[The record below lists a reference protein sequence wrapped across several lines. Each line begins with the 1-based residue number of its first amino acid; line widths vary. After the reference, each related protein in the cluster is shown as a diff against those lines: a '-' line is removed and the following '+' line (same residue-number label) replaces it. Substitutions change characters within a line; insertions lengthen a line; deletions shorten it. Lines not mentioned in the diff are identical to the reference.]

1 MAKPNHGS
9 KDPSLMSAIEAMACL
24 NIGRTALN
32 ALRLSGALV
41 PVSMGGWA
49 GTHYRRREV
58 TALAG
63 QSAIRIAET
72 ALATAARSEAALRDI
87 LRVVGLTFTPL
98 STRAD
103 DIAGDYAKV
112 KRFITYGDD
121 MYEADMMDWANRYTT
136 ITPEHLQLIKRC
148 TGDMAVGEMYVE
160 FFRRVGLLTP
170 EGTILRG
177 QVQRA
182 LVAVQQS
189 VYLSSDAGAGKVMLK
204 VRQVLFNPDSHR

>member
-9 KDPSLMSAIEAMACL
+9 KDPSLMSAVEAMACL

-49 GTHYRRREV
+49 GTHYRRKEV
-58 TALAG
+58 LALAG

-72 ALATAARSEAALRDI
+72 ALATAARSETAIQDV
-87 LRVVGLTFTPL
+87 LRVIGLTFAPL

-103 DIAGDYAKV
+103 DIAEDYAKI

-121 MYEADMMDWANRYTT
+121 MYEMDMMNWANRYTT

-148 TGDMAVGEMYVE
+148 TGDVAAGEMYVE
-160 FFRRVGLLTP
+160 FFRRVGLLTQ

-182 LVAVQQS
+182 LVAVQQA
-189 VYLSSDAGAGKVMLK
+189 VYLSSDTGAEKVMLK
-204 VRQVLFNPDSHR
+204 VRQVLFNPDSHH

>member
-1 MAKPNHGS
+1 
-9 KDPSLMSAIEAMACL
+9 MSAIEAMACL

-41 PVSMGGWA
+41 PVNMGGWT
-49 GTHYRRREV
+49 GTQYRRTEV
-58 TALAG
+58 IALAG

-72 ALATAARSEAALRDI
+72 ALATAARSENALRDI
-87 LRVVGLTFTPL
+87 LRIIGLTFTPL
-98 STRAD
+98 STRVED
-103 DIAGDYAKV
+103 VVEDYAKI
-112 KRFITYGDD
+112 KKFIMYGYD
-121 MYEADMMDWANRYTT
+121 MYETDMMDWANRYTT

-148 TGDMAVGEMYVE
+148 TGDMAAGEMYVE

-189 VYLSSDAGAGKVMLK
+189 VYLASDAGADKVMLR

>member
-9 KDPSLMSAIEAMACL
+9 KDPSLMSAVEAMACL

-49 GTHYRRREV
+49 GTHYRRKEV

-63 QSAIRIAET
+63 LSAIRIAET

-87 LRVVGLTFTPL
+87 LRVIGLTFTPL
-98 STRAD
+98 STRAE

-121 MYEADMMDWANRYTT
+121 MYETDMMDWANRYTT

-148 TGDMAVGEMYVE
+148 TGDSAVGEMYVE
-160 FFRRVGLLTP
+160 FFRRVGLLTQ

-182 LVAVQQS
+182 LVAIQQS
-189 VYLSSDAGAGKVMLK
+189 VHLSSDAGADKVMLK
-204 VRQVLFNPDSHR
+204 VRQVLFSPDSHR